1 MKIKNAISI
10 DLEEWFTVYNF
21 AKIIDRSTWESLDQR
36 SENSVLRLLN
46 LFSMYN
52 VKATFFVLG
61 WVAERNPELI
71 RKIADEGHEIATH
84 GYGHELVKEI
94 GPERFREDLDRSIK
108 AIAKATDYKVIGY
121 RAPSFSINPD
131 LDWFFDTL
139 EEFGIKYDSSLFPVQ
154 FHPDYANSDVPLA
167 PYQIR
172 ENITE
177 YPMSCVPIF
186 GKNLPCSGGGYFR
199 LFPYQWFK
207 WGIGKMNKSGR
218 AAVFY
223 LHPWEIDPDQPR
235 VGNLPLSKKIRH
247 YTNLKKCESRLERL
261 LKDFEFGT
269 VREALSL

>member
-36 SENSVLRLLN
+36 SENSVLKLLD
-46 LFSMYN
+46 LFSKYN

-61 WVAERNPELI
+61 WVADRNPSLI
-71 RKIADEGHEIATH
+71 KKIADDGHEIATH

-94 GPERFREDLDRSIK
+94 GPERFRDDLKRSLE

-154 FHPDYANSDVPLA
+154 FHPDYANSDVPLD

-172 ENITE
+172 KNITE
-177 YPMSCVPIF
+177 FPMSCVPMF

-207 WGIGKMNKSGR
+207 WGIGKMNSTGR

-223 LHPWEIDPDQPR
+223 LHPWEIDPQQPR

-247 YTNLKKCESRLERL
+247 YTNLKKCEARLERL
-261 LKDFEFGT
+261 LSEFEFGT
-269 VREALSL
+269 MREALAL

>member
-1 MKIKNAISI
+1 MNIKNAISI

-21 AKIIDRSTWESLDQR
+21 ANIIDRATWDSLDQR
-36 SENSVLRLLN
+36 AADSVTELLD
-46 LFSMYN
+46 LFSQHN

-71 RKIADEGHEIATH
+71 HRIATEGHEIATH

-94 GPERFREDLDRSIK
+94 GPQRFREDLERSLTAIK
-108 AIAKATDYKVIGY
+108 KATDYKVVGY
-121 RAPSFSINPD
+121 RAPSFSVNPD
-131 LDWFFDTL
+131 LDWFFETL
-139 EEFGIKYDSSLFPVQ
+139 EEFGITYDSSLFPVQ
-154 FHPDYANSDVPLA
+154 FHPDYANGDVPLP

-177 YPMSCVPIF
+177 FPMSCVSIF
-186 GKNLPCSGGGYFR
+186 GKNFPCSGGGYFR

-207 WGIGKMNKSGR
+207 WGIGKINKTGR

-223 LHPWEIDPDQPR
+223 LHPWEIDPSQPR

-247 YTNLKKCESRLERL
+247 YTNLSKCKSRLERL
-261 LKDFEFGT
+261 LNDFEFGT
-269 VREALSL
+269 VREVLGL